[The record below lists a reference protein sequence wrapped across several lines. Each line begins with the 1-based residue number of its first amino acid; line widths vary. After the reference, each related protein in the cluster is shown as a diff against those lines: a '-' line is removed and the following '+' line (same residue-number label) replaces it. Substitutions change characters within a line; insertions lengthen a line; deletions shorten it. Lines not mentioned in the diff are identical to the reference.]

1 MLAPVELPDTTFAD
15 QDGALAKLSDL
26 RGRVTMIVFTNIVCV
41 EDTACV
47 QPLPVYQQVKRELGA
62 RANDVAFVF
71 VGVDPKKDTAEA
83 LNAHVRA
90 ADAAFLGWTGPTST
104 LRPLTLR
111 FGIHMNVSDDT
122 LLAHAP
128 FIYLLD
134 KQTRLRV
141 YLPKRLP
148 VSAIVPEIE
157 WLLGE

>member
-1 MLAPVELPDTTFAD
+1 V
-15 QDGALAKLSDL
+15 S
-26 RGRVTMIVFTNIVCV
+26 
-41 EDTACV
+41 
-47 QPLPVYQQVKRELGA
+47 
-62 RANDVAFVF
+62 FVF
-71 VGVDPKKDTAEA
+71 VGVDPKKDTAGA
-83 LNAHVRA
+83 LNAHVRQ
-90 ADAAFLGWTGPTST
+90 ADASFLGWTGPAST

-148 VSAIVPEIE
+148 ASEILPEIE
-157 WLLGE
+157 